1 MLKKI
6 LGDSEGLEIKKK
18 CRNKKQYKTNT
29 EAKLEL
35 FLKRSKNIHYDQ
47 FEEKFLYY
55 CVRKSA
61 PRLSQT
67 KKKMLKKILGD

>member
-1 MLKKI
+1 MRKSAPCLSQTKKNMLKKI
-6 LGDSEGLEIKKK
+6 LGDSKGLEIKKK

-47 FEEKFLYY
+47 FEEKFLY
-55 CVRKSA
+55 
-61 PRLSQT
+61 
-67 KKKMLKKILGD
+67 

>member
-47 FEEKFLYY
+47 FEEKFLY
-55 CVRKSA
+55 
-61 PRLSQT
+61 
-67 KKKMLKKILGD
+67 